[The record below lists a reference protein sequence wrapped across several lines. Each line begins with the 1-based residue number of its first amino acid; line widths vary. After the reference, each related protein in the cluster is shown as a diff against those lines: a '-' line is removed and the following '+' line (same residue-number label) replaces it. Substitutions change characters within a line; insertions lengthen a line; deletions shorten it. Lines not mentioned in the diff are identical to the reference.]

1 VREIRSS
8 ARVTQGHT
16 RFATWSGE
24 AGSKN
29 FSVQNTCESPLLVT
43 QKFATVV
50 RSVEVDQ
57 HISACSDESCP
68 GRSSEVGVGGGVAKT
83 MLRISLIE
91 TVSALANR
99 R

>member
-1 VREIRSS
+1 M
-8 ARVTQGHT
+8 THGHD
-16 RFATWSGE
+16 RAATWSGE

-43 QKFATVV
+43 QKLATVV

-57 HISACSDESCP
+57 HISACSDETCP
-68 GRSSEVGVGGGVAKT
+68 GRSSEVGVGGGVATT
-83 MLRISLIE
+83 MLRMSPIE
-91 TVSALANR
+91 TVSAIANR